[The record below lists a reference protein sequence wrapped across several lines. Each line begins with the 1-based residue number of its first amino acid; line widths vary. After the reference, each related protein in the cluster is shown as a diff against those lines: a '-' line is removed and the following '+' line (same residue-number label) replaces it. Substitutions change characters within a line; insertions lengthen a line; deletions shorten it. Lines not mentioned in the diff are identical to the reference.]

1 MNRRM
6 LVAGFALAV
15 LAAMGLASPVAAGES
30 VPLQGTLE
38 GIDQNLTPPP
48 LVEIHGVGG
57 GEATQLGR
65 FTYDLQA
72 TVDFSQT
79 PPNPPQ
85 GVGTLIL
92 TAANGDTL
100 VAGILGSS
108 APVIPGQLILVTELA
123 VIIDGTGRFA
133 GATGEFTIT
142 RLVYQDTRFTIGSF
156 AGAISVPG
164 AGQR

>member
-1 MNRRM
+1 MKRRM
-6 LVAGFALAV
+6 LVASFALAV
-15 LAAMGLASPVAAGES
+15 LAAMGIASSVVAGES
-30 VPLQGTLE
+30 VPFQGTLE

-48 LVEIHGVGG
+48 LVSIHGVGEG
-57 GEATQLGR
+57 VATQLGR
-65 FTYDLQA
+65 FTYDFQG
-72 TVDFSQT
+72 TVDFRNT

-108 APVIPGQLILVTELA
+108 APVIPGELIEVTEVA

-133 GATGEFTIT
+133 GATGEFTIK

-156 AGAISVPG
+156 EGAISAPG
-164 AGQR
+164 AGHR

>member
-6 LVAGFALAV
+6 LVASFALGM
-15 LAAMGLASPVAAGES
+15 LAAMGLASPVAAGEF
-30 VPLQGTLE
+30 VPLQGRLE

-65 FTYDLQA
+65 FTYDFQA

-79 PPNPPQ
+79 PPNPPK
-85 GVGTLIL
+85 GIGTLIL

-100 VAGILGSS
+100 VAGVIGASR
-108 APVIPGQLILVTELA
+108 PIIPGELVEVTELA
-123 VIIDGTGRFA
+123 IVIDGTGRFA
-133 GATGEFTIT
+133 GATGEFTLT
-142 RLVYQDTRFTIGSF
+142 RLVYQDTRFTIGF
-156 AGAISVPG
+156 FEGAISIPG

>member
-1 MNRRM
+1 MKRRM
-6 LVAGFALAV
+6 LVASFALAV
-15 LAAMGLASPVAAGES
+15 LGAMGLASPVVAGEF

-48 LVEIHGVGG
+48 LVEIHGVGE

-65 FTYDLQA
+65 FTYDFQA
-72 TVDFSQT
+72 TVDLRNT

-100 VAGILGSS
+100 VAGVIGASR
-108 APVIPGQLILVTELA
+108 PIIPGELVEVTEQA
-123 VIIDGTGRFA
+123 IVIDGTGRFA
-133 GATGEFTIT
+133 GATGEFTLT

-156 AGAISVPG
+156 EGVISAPG
-164 AGQR
+164 TGRP